1 MARKTK
7 AELTAENQAFMAQ
20 REAEEVASFPGLL
33 MAQLERATNSPN
45 FFSLTVRDSKF
56 LLVEGR
62 DNVRGNGPFPRTL
75 SPVHSMQAQIDL
87 EGLMWDLDQLD
98 EDRRKAAER
107 EAAKKEAL
115 AKLTTFE
122 RELLGL

>member
-7 AELTAENQAFMAQ
+7 AELTAENEAFMAQ
-20 REAEEVASFPGLL
+20 REAEEVASFFGLL
-33 MAQLERATNSPN
+33 MAQLQRATQSPN
-45 FFSLTVRDSKF
+45 FFSLTVRDAKF

-62 DNVRGNGPFPRTL
+62 DTWTL

-98 EDRRKAAER
+98 EEQRVAAER

-115 AKLTTFE
+115 AKLTAFE

>member
-7 AELTAENQAFMAQ
+7 AELTAENEAFMAQ
-20 REAEEVASFPGLL
+20 REAEEVASFSGLL

-56 LLVEGR
+56 LLAEGR
-62 DNVRGNGPFPRTL
+62 DRDTWTL
-75 SPVHSMQAQIDL
+75 SPLHSMQAQIDL

-115 AKLTTFE
+115 AKLSAFE

>member
-7 AELTAENQAFMAQ
+7 AELTAENEAFMAQ
-20 REAEEVASFPGLL
+20 REAEEVASFFGLL

-62 DNVRGNGPFPRTL
+62 DNWTL
-75 SPVHSMQAQIDL
+75 SPLHSMQAQIDL

-115 AKLTTFE
+115 AKLSAFE

>member
-7 AELTAENQAFMAQ
+7 AELTAENEAFMAQ
-20 REAEEVASFPGLL
+20 REAEEVASFFGLL

-56 LLVEGR
+56 LLAEGR
-62 DNVRGNGPFPRTL
+62 DNWTL
-75 SPVHSMQAQIDL
+75 SPLHSMQAQIDL

-98 EDRRKAAER
+98 DDRRKAAER

-115 AKLTTFE
+115 AKLSAFE

>member
-7 AELTAENQAFMAQ
+7 AELTAENEAFMAQ
-20 REAEEVASFPGLL
+20 REAEEVASFFGLL

-62 DNVRGNGPFPRTL
+62 DNWTL
-75 SPVHSMQAQIDL
+75 SPLHSMQAQIDL

-98 EDRRKAAER
+98 DDRRKAAER

-115 AKLTTFE
+115 AKLTAFE

>member
-7 AELTAENQAFMAQ
+7 AELTAENEAFMAQ

-33 MAQLERATNSPN
+33 MAQLERATQSPN
-45 FFSLTVRDSKF
+45 WFDLTVRDAKF
-56 LLVEGR
+56 VLTQNRNEW
-62 DNVRGNGPFPRTL
+62 TL

-98 EDRRKAAER
+98 EERRVVAER

-115 AKLTTFE
+115 AKLTAFE

>member
-7 AELTAENQAFMAQ
+7 AELTAENEAFMAQ
-20 REAEEVASFPGLL
+20 REAEEVAAFPGLL
-33 MAQLERATNSPN
+33 MAQLQRATQSPN
-45 FFSLTVRDSKF
+45 FFSLTVRDAKF

-62 DNVRGNGPFPRTL
+62 DTWTL
-75 SPVHSMQAQIDL
+75 PPVHSMQAQIDL
-87 EGLMWDLDQLD
+87 ESLMWDLDQLD

-115 AKLTTFE
+115 AKLSAFE

>member
-7 AELTAENQAFMAQ
+7 AELTAENEAFMAQ
-20 REAEEVASFPGLL
+20 REAEEVASFFGLL

-62 DNVRGNGPFPRTL
+62 DNWTL
-75 SPVHSMQAQIDL
+75 SPLHSMQAQIDL

-98 EDRRKAAER
+98 DDRRKAAER

-115 AKLTTFE
+115 AKLSAFE

>member
-7 AELTAENQAFMAQ
+7 AELTAENEAFMAQ
-20 REAEEVASFPGLL
+20 REAEEVASFFGLL

-56 LLVEGR
+56 LLAEGR
-62 DNVRGNGPFPRTL
+62 DTWTL
-75 SPVHSMQAQIDL
+75 SPLHSMQAQIDL

-115 AKLTTFE
+115 AKLSAFE

>member
-33 MAQLERATNSPN
+33 MAQLERATQSPN
-45 FFSLTVRDSKF
+45 WFDLTVRDAKF

-62 DNVRGNGPFPRTL
+62 DNWTL

-98 EDRRKAAER
+98 EERRVVAER

-115 AKLTTFE
+115 AKLTAFE

>member
-7 AELTAENQAFMAQ
+7 AELTAENEAFMAQ

-33 MAQLERATNSPN
+33 MAQLQRATQTPN
-45 FFSLTVRDSKF
+45 WFELRVRDSQF
-56 LLVEGR
+56 VLTQNR
-62 DNVRGNGPFPRTL
+62 DEWTL

-87 EGLMWDLDQLD
+87 ESLMWDLDQLD

-107 EAAKKEAL
+107 EAARKEAL
-115 AKLTTFE
+115 AKLSAFE

>member
-7 AELTAENQAFMAQ
+7 AELTSENEAFMAQ
-20 REAEEVASFPGLL
+20 REAEEVASFFGLL

-62 DNVRGNGPFPRTL
+62 DTWTL

-115 AKLTTFE
+115 AKLTDFE

>member
-7 AELTAENQAFMAQ
+7 AELTAENEAFMAQ
-20 REAEEVASFPGLL
+20 REAEEVASFFGLL
-33 MAQLERATNSPN
+33 MAQLERATNGPN

-62 DNVRGNGPFPRTL
+62 DNWTL

-115 AKLTTFE
+115 AKLSAFE

>member
-7 AELTAENQAFMAQ
+7 AELTAENEAFMAQ
-20 REAEEVASFPGLL
+20 REAEEVASFFGLL
-33 MAQLERATNSPN
+33 MAQLQRATQSPN
-45 FFSLTVRDSKF
+45 FFSLTVRDAKF

-62 DNVRGNGPFPRTL
+62 DTWTL

-115 AKLTTFE
+115 AKLTAFE

>member
-7 AELTAENQAFMAQ
+7 AELTAENEAFMAQ
-20 REAEEVASFPGLL
+20 REAEAVAAFPGLL
-33 MAQLERATNSPN
+33 MAPLERATQNPN
-45 FFSLTVRDSKF
+45 FFTLTVRDSKF

-62 DNVRGNGPFPRTL
+62 ESWTL

-87 EGLMWDLDQLD
+87 ESLMWDLDQLD

-107 EAAKKEAL
+107 EAARAAAL
-115 AKLTTFE
+115 AKLSAFE

>member
-7 AELTAENQAFMAQ
+7 AELTAENEAFMAQ
-20 REAEEVASFPGLL
+20 REAEEVASFFGLL

-62 DNVRGNGPFPRTL
+62 DNWTL

-115 AKLTTFE
+115 AKLSAFE

>member
-7 AELTAENQAFMAQ
+7 AELTAENEAFMAQ
-20 REAEEVASFPGLL
+20 REAEEVASFFGLL

-56 LLVEGR
+56 RLVEGR
-62 DNVRGNGPFPRTL
+62 DNWTL

-115 AKLTTFE
+115 AKLTAFE